1 MKRLHFH
8 LTTDQT
14 DLLLARGKSLFAR
27 LSDGTVQL
35 WNSCWYFPLLLLVML
50 AALATGQPVLG
61 VIVLGLLA
69 SWFLAF
75 CPDLI
80 AAITPFGMIFLLST
94 SEYENLG
101 RFLPCVFLLIP
112 LMTSLVLHLT
122 TWPVELRLGTSA
134 RGLILVSAAT
144 ILGGCGVISWEQY
157 TNPLSLYYMLGL
169 GVCMLG
175 VYVLFRSQLRE
186 HRTYNLQVRFAQIF
200 CALGWGMVL
209 VVAVTYAKN
218 WQEFIESGSALY
230 LSYRNFAATILLTT
244 LPMPFYLAGLK
255 KYHLLSAPVFMAAL
269 LLTGS
274 RTALVFGAMLLVLC
288 CVYLVRTGVV
298 SKWAMLGLTAAGA
311 AALALFGMDAV
322 KSLYEFRLSGSGHLI
337 SGDEDRWKLLAAGV
351 QDFLRHPL
359 FGTGLGNTAHSALA
373 VIVPGSMA
381 FYHNLVAQVIG
392 SMGIVGIFAYGV
404 LIRDRFSLLLRGRK
418 DPFVGAM
425 LLSYLAMLMVSMTNP
440 GEFCPFPNAAL
451 MVMVFSMVEEAVG
464 AETVTVTQLR
474 RRGALRGS
482 TGGSYAQY
490 K

>member
-1 MKRLHFH
+1 MEA
-8 LTTDQT
+8 
-14 DLLLARGKSLFAR
+14 LLRE
-27 LSDGTVQL
+27 L
-35 WNSCWYFPLLLLVML
+35 W
-50 AALATGQPVLG
+50 
-61 VIVLGLLA
+61 
-69 SWFLAF
+69 
-75 CPDLI
+75 
-80 AAITPFGMIFLLST
+80 
-94 SEYENLG
+94 
-101 RFLPCVFLLIP
+101 
-112 LMTSLVLHLT
+112 
-122 TWPVELRLGTSA
+122 
-134 RGLILVSAAT
+134 
-144 ILGGCGVISWEQY
+144 
-157 TNPLSLYYMLGL
+157 
-169 GVCMLG
+169 
-175 VYVLFRSQLRE
+175 QLRE
-186 HRTYNLQVRFAQIF
+186 IQELAQ
-200 CALGWGMVL
+200 LM
-209 VVAVTYAKN
+209 
-218 WQEFIESGSALY
+218 ESGGGPALVTG
-230 LSYRNFAATILLTT
+230 LS
-244 LPMPFYLAGLK
+244 
-255 KYHLLSAPVFMAAL
+255 PVHRAMTAAAL
-269 LLTGS
+269 RLKSGRPLLMLCADEGEARRQAADLRSLTGREPVLLTGRELHWRELAAVS
-274 RTALVFGAMLLVLC
+274 RQWEYRRLEALYRIRQEESPVIVTTADALALRCIPPQVLERC
-288 CVYLVRTGVV
+288 SFTLRSDGRYQVEELARR
-298 SKWAMLGLTAAGA
+298 LTAAGA

-351 QDFLRHPL
+351 QDFLLHPL

-404 LIRDRFSLLLRGRK
+404 LIRDRLSLLLRGRK